1 MSTNDYTAYLAHFGT
16 KGQKW
21 GLRKQQSYQV
31 APTRSGMV
39 GQEVGEAAKQANRLG
54 SPRDKA
60 EQAINKKY
68 NEIEDKY
75 ISFRTKH
82 KNAKIDD
89 LDDDVNIDD
98 PEIQKKYGFSKEAAK
113 DWREMKKD
121 VQKLANEVRK
131 ETEDFKN
138 KYGNLNLTNKAYGQ
152 TLTVYGKPNKNI
164 MRAYDHRESSA
175 YKKGLT
181 SDQKRLVDDEYFNN
195 VRQYGQKTANE
206 LYYKTFELGQDYS
219 SLKQKT
225 NKQLLT
231 AVAGSIGV
239 GTGIGLATA
248 LTVSMKD
255 LKKK

>member
-1 MSTNDYTAYLAHFGT
+1 MSDYIAVRNYLAHFGT

-68 NEIEDKY
+68 NEIENKY
-75 ISFRTKH
+75 ISFRSKYKLNNTELT
-82 KNAKIDD
+82 DD
-89 LDDDVNIDD
+89 NIDD
-98 PEIQKKYGFSKEAAK
+98 PEFQKEYGISKEAVK
-113 DWREMKKD
+113 DWHEMQKD
-121 VQKLANEVRK
+121 VNKLAKEVRK

-164 MRAYDHRESSA
+164 MRTYDHRESSA

-231 AVAGSIGV
+231 SVVGSIGV
-239 GTGIGLATA
+239 GTGIGLAAA

-255 LKKK
+255 LMKK